1 MKRIYIAGPYSADN
15 VMDVLHNIRKG
26 IQMSYEVMKL
36 GYSPFCPFLD
46 FHFVLMD
53 IGSELKL
60 EDFYRYSIDWLAVSD
75 AILLIDGW
83 QDSKGSVKEWE
94 YAKKN
99 NIPVFYSIS
108 ELMESDIETKLNNLL
123 IRK

>member
-1 MKRIYIAGPYSADN
+1 
-15 VMDVLHNIRKG
+15 MDILSNIRKG
-26 IQMSYEVMKL
+26 IQASYEVMKL
-36 GYSPFCPFLD
+36 GYSPFCPWLD

-53 IGSELKL
+53 ISSELKL

-75 AILLIDGW
+75 AILLLEGW
-83 QDSKGSVKEWE
+83 QESKGSIKEWE

-108 ELMESDIETKLNNLL
+108 ELMTSENKFNNV
-123 IRK
+123 

>member
-15 VMDVLHNIRKG
+15 VMDVLKNIREG
-26 IQMSYEVMKL
+26 IKISTEVFKL
-36 GYSPFCPFLD
+36 GYSPFSPWLD

-53 IGSELKL
+53 IGNELKL

-75 AILLIDGW
+75 AILMTGDW
-83 QDSKGSVKEWE
+83 QNSKGSAKEWE

-99 NIPVFYSIS
+99 NIPVFYSIG
-108 ELMESDIETKLNNLL
+108 ELIKSDIENKLNN
-123 IRK
+123 IC